1 MATTPTYH
9 EEEALGKAIDVR
21 LLRRLL
27 LYAKPYASAI
37 VGAVAL
43 LLVGAALELVGP
55 WLTKIALDR
64 AIPEG
69 DLRLLAVLAGAYVV
83 SLVIAFALEYGE
95 TLVTTWVGQRV
106 MYDLRLQLFRHM
118 QRLSLR
124 FFDRNPVGRLLT
136 RITQDIEV
144 LNEMFSSGVVTI
156 FGDLF
161 TLSLIVAAM
170 LAMDWRLALVTFSVI
185 PLVVAVAAVFRARAR
200 DAYREIRL
208 RLARLNAFLA
218 ERVTGISVVQL
229 FNREARELDRFKDL
243 DRDYLKAHLR
253 SIRYYALFFPAIE
266 VLGATA
272 LALILWYGGRSILE
286 GTTTVGV
293 VAAFLQY
300 ARRFYRPIQDLTEKY
315 NVLQSAMASSERVF
329 RLLDTEPE
337 VSDPE
342 TPARLPEPVRGAIE
356 FRDVWFAYNLAG
368 RRAADVQPEWVLKG
382 VTFRV
387 RPGERVALVGHTG
400 AGKTTVINLLMRFY
414 DVQKGEITLDGVDVR
429 TLRQSDLRRAIGLV
443 LQDVYLFS
451 GTVKENIRLGRRDID
466 DARVAEAA
474 RRVGLDEFV
483 RRWPLGYDRP
493 VGERGAGLSVGERQ
507 LLSFARAL
515 ALDPRVLVLD
525 EATSSVDSEI
535 EARIQAAVDE
545 LLRDRT
551 SLVIAHRLSTVQNA
565 DRILVL
571 HRGELREEGTH
582 EQLLEKGGL
591 YARLHEL
598 QFARSSAAA
607 P

>member
-1 MATTPTYH
+1 MAIPTYH
-9 EEEALGKAIDVR
+9 EEEALGKAFDARLMRR
-21 LLRRLL
+21 LLRYARPYRLPIGAAVAMLL
-27 LYAKPYASAI
+27 L
-37 VGAVAL
+37 
-43 LLVGAALELVGP
+43 GAALELVGP
-55 WLTKIALDR
+55 WLTMVALDR

-69 DLRLLAVLAGAYVV
+69 NLRLLAVLAAAYVL
-83 SLVIAFALEYGE
+83 SLVFAFALEYGE
-95 TLVTTWVGQRV
+95 TLITTWVGQRV
-106 MYDLRLQLFRHM
+106 MYDLRVQLFRHL
-118 QRLSLR
+118 QGLGLR

-136 RITQDIEV
+136 RLTQDIEV
-144 LNEMFSSGVVTI
+144 LNELFSSGVVTL

-170 LAMDWRLALVTFSVI
+170 LAMDWQLALVTFSVI
-185 PLVVAVAAVFRARAR
+185 PLVVGVAAVFRAKAR
-200 DAYREIRL
+200 DAYREIRI

-218 ERVTGISVVQL
+218 ERITGMSIVQL
-229 FNREARELDRFKDL
+229 FNREARELDRFQAL

-266 VLGATA
+266 VLAACA

-329 RLLDTEPE
+329 RLLDTEPD
-337 VSDPE
+337 VKDPPDPLPLPR
-342 TPARLPEPVRGAIE
+342 PARGAIE
-356 FRDVWFAYNLAG
+356 FRDVCFAYNLAG
-368 RRAADVQPEWVLKG
+368 RTAADVEPEWVLKE
-382 VTFRV
+382 VSFRV
-387 RPGERVALVGHTG
+387 EPGERVALVGHTG

-414 DVQKGEITLDGVDVR
+414 DVQKGQITLDGI
-429 TLRQSDLRRAIGLV
+429 DLRRLRLADLRGQIGLV

-451 GTVKENIRLGRRDID
+451 GTVRENIRLGRNDLSD
-466 DARVAEAA
+466 DRVVEAA
-474 RRVGLDEFV
+474 RRVELDGFV
-483 RRWPLGYDRP
+483 RRWPMGYDQP
-493 VGERGAGLSVGERQ
+493 VGERGASLSAGERQ

-515 ALDPRVLVLD
+515 VLDPRVLVLD

-545 LLRDRT
+545 LLRGRT

-571 HRGELREEGTH
+571 HRGELREQGTH
-582 EQLLEKGGL
+582 DELLARGGL
-591 YARLHEL
+591 YAKLYEL
-598 QFARSSAAA
+598 QLARHPAAA
-607 P
+607 S